1 MLTIAALT
9 ARAKAQELTAAYEAA
24 RAAIHAEYKNEFTQ
38 STRERTS
45 RRDYIDHCTREIKQI
60 LASLDANRAEEAAD
74 WSKWIAP
81 FQRERQARLW
91 ECKRN
96 YYRAVLAEPNVDC
109 FPMGNELSD
118 HTED

>member
-24 RAAIHAEYKNEFTQ
+24 RAAIAADYKNEFAE
-38 STRERTS
+38 STRERTR
-45 RRDYIDHCTREIKQI
+45 RRDYIDHCTREVKQM
-60 LASLDANRAEEAAD
+60 LASLDASRAEEAAD
-74 WSKWIAP
+74 WNKWIAP
-81 FQRERQARLW
+81 RHRERQTRQW

-109 FPMGNELSD
+109 FPTGNELSD
-118 HTED
+118 QTGD